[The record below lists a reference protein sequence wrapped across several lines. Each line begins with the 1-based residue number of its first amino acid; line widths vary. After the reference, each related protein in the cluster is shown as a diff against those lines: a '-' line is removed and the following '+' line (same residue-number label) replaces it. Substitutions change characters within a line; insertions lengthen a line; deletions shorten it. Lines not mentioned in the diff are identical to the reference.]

1 MRRKEMTSSST
12 DDHQILNH
20 PPQYLENLAPRL
32 FDRSQISADDQEEWD
47 DEYRHSMEPHDPV
60 PEPEWYQIRDHGA
73 YNRLIRLKLKRKRQG
88 KSSRDYPVRRIS
100 DIIKP
105 DVKKGLPKT
114 RLDRFLKL
122 LNRQEI
128 DYKLISRP
136 ELFNLMV
143 KKYQQLNRIDTIK
156 IEELQRKVKE
166 REDLIKDLNRKFET
180 YENAPILVETIIKNN
195 GNGKMVIFDP
205 DSPVEFKQ
213 AAREADQIMQ
223 KALALYETLNRS

>member
-1 MRRKEMTSSST
+1 MRRKEMTSS
-12 DDHQILNH
+12 DYHQILS
-20 PPQYLENLAPRL
+20 QQQIEKFAPHQ
-32 FDRSQISADDQEEWD
+32 FDPSMISAADQEEWD

-156 IEELQRKVKE
+156 IEELQRKIKE

>member
-1 MRRKEMTSSST
+1 MRRKEMTSS
-12 DDHQILNH
+12 DYHQILS
-20 PPQYLENLAPRL
+20 QQQIEKFAPHQ
-32 FDRSQISADDQEEWD
+32 FDRSMISAADQEEWD

-128 DYKLISRP
+128 NYKLISRP

-156 IEELQRKVKE
+156 IEELQRKIKE

-213 AAREADQIMQ
+213 AAQEADQIMQ

>member
-1 MRRKEMTSSST
+1 MQMRRKEMTSSST

-20 PPQYLENLAPRL
+20 PPQYLENLAPCL

-47 DEYRHSMEPHDPV
+47 DEYHHATQPHDPT
-60 PEPEWYQIRDHGA
+60 PEKHWFQVADHGD

-105 DVKKGLPKT
+105 DVKRTSKSK
-114 RLDRFLKL
+114 LDRIRKFCDTPQVVYPRPSRQGIFEMLSKRYEEMNILAELQIKKL
-122 LNRQEI
+122 QAGILQRQEWI
-128 DYKLISRP
+128 TKLHKTFSVEP
-136 ELFNLMV
+136 L
-143 KKYQQLNRIDTIK
+143 
-156 IEELQRKVKE
+156 
-166 REDLIKDLNRKFET
+166 
-180 YENAPILVETIIKNN
+180 LVETIIKNN

-213 AAREADQIMQ
+213 AAQEADQIMQ

>member
-1 MRRKEMTSSST
+1 MRRKEMTSS

-20 PPQYLENLAPRL
+20 PPQYLENLAPCL
-32 FDRSQISADDQEEWD
+32 FDRSMISADDQEEWD

-156 IEELQRKVKE
+156 IEELQRKIKE

-213 AAREADQIMQ
+213 AAQEADQIMQ